1 MENRENYFRLELDS
15 YLLKSKVHG
24 AVCEAIQV
32 VTFCDSV
39 FAADEFQ
46 PELLTIF

>member
-1 MENRENYFRLELDS
+1 MENREIYFRLKLDS

-24 AVCEAIQV
+24 VVCEANQA

-46 PELLTIF
+46 LESFDKF